1 MPLADEHIGSQRTQP
16 SRSLPT
22 LRPPQEA
29 RPLVF
34 AYCRGPRSKTPAEN
48 RAWRTLGA
56 SVNSMTLGPEAV
68 LAAELGIP
76 AAAVVVGHKR
86 SLGSEKA
93 KAKAKADE
101 AGAVGA
107 MATAVGLVDSD
118 ALSSAETSSE
128 APPPTAAEIDR

>member
-1 MPLADEHIGSQRTQP
+1 
-16 SRSLPT
+16 
-22 LRPPQEA
+22 
-29 RPLVF
+29 
-34 AYCRGPRSKTPAEN
+34 
-48 RAWRTLGA
+48 
-56 SVNSMTLGPEAV
+56 MTLGPEAV

-93 KAKAKADE
+93 KAPADE